1 MYSNLKTR
9 FSAVIICGFITA
21 GILFAPGIGLG
32 AGTESRRMG
41 GSAITLDVDNPLHP
55 DYPGAFDNVGRM
67 DRIADGEVVISDS
80 LYRLSSAVTY
90 HTPRDS
96 SASQSAFHT
105 GDYVGCLMNAA
116 GEVESIWLIR
126 GQER

>member
-1 MYSNLKTR
+1 MYSKLKTR
-9 FSAVIICGFITA
+9 FFAVIICGFITA
-21 GILFAPGIGLG
+21 GILFAPGIGQC

-55 DYPGAFDNVGRM
+55 DYPGAFDNVGRV

-80 LYRLSSAVTY
+80 LYRLSPAVTY
-90 HTPRDS
+90 HTAHDS
-96 SASQSAFHT
+96 SASRSDFHT

-126 GQER
+126 GRER